1 MVGLRSAPQ
10 RRCSE
15 VVNLAWIAQ
24 DIQACFGEW
33 YGGVLHSSA
42 VADVL
47 QVSLLP
53 GIKDTLL

>member
-1 MVGLRSAPQ
+1 MVGLQSAPQ

-15 VVNLAWIAQ
+15 AVNLAWIAQ

-33 YGGVLHSSA
+33 HGGVLHSSA
-42 VADVL
+42 VADVP

-53 GIKDTLL
+53 GIEDALL